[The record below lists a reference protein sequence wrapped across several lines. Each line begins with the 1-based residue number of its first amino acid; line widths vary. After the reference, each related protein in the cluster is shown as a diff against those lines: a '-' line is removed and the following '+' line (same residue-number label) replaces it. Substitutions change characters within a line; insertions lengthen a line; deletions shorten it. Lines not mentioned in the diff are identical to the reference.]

1 MRVADYIAEF
11 IAGHQQAAK
20 TVFLVAGGNS
30 MHLIDAIS
38 KNEKLEYICNHHEQ
52 ACAIAAEGYARVSN
66 KIGVA
71 CVTSGPGGTNT
82 ITGVLGAWLDS
93 IPILIISGQVK
104 LATTIVSQPEL
115 NLRQLGDQEIN
126 IVDIVKPIT
135 KYAAMITDKNTIRYH
150 LERALF
156 EAKDGRPGPVWI
168 DVPLDIQG
176 AQVENKDLLSFEIPK
191 EPTFDYKIDAIIRE
205 LQKAKRPVIIAGNG
219 ITLAGAVK
227 EFRELVKKLNMP
239 VIGTFARYDIAKDD
253 DPFYFGRFGTVGH
266 RAANF
271 IVQNSDLILAI
282 GARLNIRAI
291 SYNWEYFGRKAT
303 KIVVDIDKNEL
314 SKHTLKIDIPV
325 HADVGKFINVLDN
338 AIEKEYDYPEW
349 IKQCKHY
356 RKNFPTITPQR
367 QSVSAEKVDSY
378 NFFHL
383 LSDCAPDNSVFVLGN
398 GTACVSS
405 YQSLRLRA
413 AQRVVVN
420 SGCASMGYDLP
431 AAIGSFYGAGKT
443 LPIICV
449 TGDGS
454 LQMNIQELQTI
465 IHNKLPIKIFV
476 LNNDGYISIRN
487 TQRSFQKGR
496 FVGSSRESGLS
507 CPDIVKIASAY
518 GFKSSRI
525 NNQQRLK
532 QDLEYVLNH
541 KGPIVCE
548 IMLSPDENMEP
559 KLSSELRPDGKLVS
573 KPLEDM
579 FPFLERDEFK
589 SNMIIPTLDE

>member
-1 MRVADYIAEF
+1 MRVADYIAQF
-11 IAGHQQAAK
+11 IAAHRQTAK

-38 KNEKLEYICNHHEQ
+38 RNAGLEYVCNHHEQ

-82 ITGVLGAWLDS
+82 ITGVLGSWQDS
-93 IPILIISGQVK
+93 IPTLIISGQVK
-104 LATTIVSQPEL
+104 FVTTVASQPEL
-115 NLRQLGDQEIN
+115 SLRQLGDQEAN
-126 IVDIVKPIT
+126 IVDIVKPIA
-135 KYAAMITDKNTIRYH
+135 KYAAMITDKNTVRYH
-150 LERALF
+150 LERAVF
-156 EAKDGRPGPVWI
+156 EARNGRPGPVWI

-176 AQVENKDLLSFEIPK
+176 SQIEEDNLLPFEAPP
-191 EPTFDYKIDAIIRE
+191 EPFFDCKINTVIHE

-219 ITLAGAVK
+219 IALAGAAG
-227 EFRELVKKLNMP
+227 EFRELARRLCIP

-271 IVQNSDLILAI
+271 IVQNSDLVLAI

-291 SYNWEYFGRKAT
+291 SYNWEYFARQAV

-314 SKHTLKIDIPV
+314 NKHTLKIDIPIY
-325 HADVGKFINVLDN
+325 AEAGEFIRALS
-338 AIEKEYDYPEW
+338 AALEKNLEYPEW
-349 IKQCKHY
+349 LKQCQCY
-356 RKNFPTITPQR
+356 RRRFPTIVPQR
-367 QSVSAEKVDSY
+367 QSSADRVDSY
-378 NFFHL
+378 NFFDI
-383 LSDCAPDNSVFVLGN
+383 LSECASGDTVFVLGN

-405 YQSLRLRA
+405 YQSLRLKGS
-413 AQRVVVN
+413 QQVVVN

-431 AAIGSFYGAGKT
+431 AAIGSFYGAGKNRP
-443 LPIICV
+443 LICA

-465 IHNKLPIKIFV
+465 IHHRLPIKLFV
-476 LNNDGYISIRN
+476 LNNEGYISIRN
-487 TQRSFQKGR
+487 TQRSFMKGR
-496 FVGSSRESGLS
+496 FVGSGRESGLS
-507 CPDIVKIASAY
+507 CPDTIKIARAY
-518 GFKSSRI
+518 GFKACRI
-525 NNQQRLK
+525 RNQQRLK
-532 QDLEYVLNH
+532 TKIQAILRH

-548 IMLSPDENMEP
+548 IMLSPTERIEP
-559 KLSSELRPDGKLVS
+559 KLSSELKPDGKIVS

-579 FPFLERDEFK
+579 FPFLGRDEFK
-589 SNMIIPTLDE
+589 SNMIIPIIDE